1 MSTWQEFYNT
11 VKDDSWPDC
20 DSESQYDQLPAHIRQ
35 ECEQIHGYVPGHYQ
49 SRSKL
54 PHKKFPIVS
63 QTACQLKWTWST
75 LYLTTGQTASCHRT
89 THHRFDTAQFDFH
102 NTPEKIQ
109 DRQRMLQGQWPHN
122 GCNYC
127 QNIENAGGQSDRIT
141 NLDFPG
147 IHSPVEL
154 EIDTQAVH
162 VTPRMLEVY
171 FDNTCNLK
179 CMYCGSH
186 FSSLWDAENIKHGL
200 PAFVKDPFME
210 SNKQK
215 IFQWLQ
221 KNSHH
226 LTVFNILGGEPLYQ
240 QEFDQCLAL
249 FENYPAPELK
259 LQIFSNLNAKLSRV
273 ESMVERVKK
282 LIDKKHLR
290 EFEITASLDCWG
302 PSQHYV
308 RFPLD
313 LEVWEKNFQY
323 LLNQNWINL
332 IINSTVTPLTI
343 KTLPDLLEKINQWNN
358 IKTVYHYQNS
368 VTSPEYMLIDIF
380 GNIFEQD
387 FGKALALKPEKTPEQ
402 RASKQY
408 LDGIAKQSASRL
420 PNVPLINSLF
430 NRLNVLDTRRG
441 TNWRQTFPWLIP
453 EFEKYNLQ

>member
-11 VKDDSWPDC
+11 VKDKSWPDC
-20 DSESQYDQLPAHIRQ
+20 ASESQYNQLPAYIRQ

-54 PHKKFPIVS
+54 PHRKFPIVS
-63 QTACQLKWTWST
+63 KTACQLKWTWST
-75 LYLTTGQTASCHRT
+75 IYLTTGHTASCHRT
-89 THHRFDTAQFDFH
+89 NHHRFDTGEFDFH
-102 NTPEKIQ
+102 NTPEKVQ
-109 DRQRMLQGQWPHN
+109 DRQRMLQGQWPHT

-141 NLDFPG
+141 NLNFPG

-154 EIDTQAVH
+154 EKDTQAVH

-179 CMYCGSH
+179 CLYCGPH
-186 FSSLWDAENIKHGL
+186 FSSLWDAENVKHGL
-200 PAFVKDPFME
+200 PAFAKDPLME

-240 QEFDQCLAL
+240 QEFDQCLTF

-259 LQIFSNLNAKLSRV
+259 LQIFSNLNVKLSRV
-273 ESMVERVKK
+273 ESIVERIKRLVN
-282 LIDKKHLR
+282 IGHLR

-302 PSQHYV
+302 PPQQYV
-308 RFPLD
+308 RFPLN

-323 LLNQNWINL
+323 LLHQNWINL

-343 KTLPDLLEKINQWNN
+343 KTLPDLLEKINQWNK

-368 VTSPEYMLIDIF
+368 VTSPEHMLIDIF

-387 FGKALALKPEKTPEQ
+387 FAKALALKPENTSEQ

-408 LDGIAKQSASRL
+408 LDGIAKQSASKL
-420 PNVPLINSLF
+420 PNVPRIHKLF
-430 NRLNVLDTRRG
+430 TQLNVLDTRRG
-441 TNWRQTFPWLIP
+441 TNWRQTFPWLIS